1 MKILEIDRRGFLRGA
16 AAAVA
21 TATTGGALAKKPAEL
36 PITGYYQVFVKPG
49 DTIYSLARGT
59 QTDPREIMKLNG
71 FNNKTQL
78 EKGQLIKIPE
88 YGKNSEHPEKPQHTT
103 PVKNVIEPEKHTEPS
118 KHKEPGSPIPSEPAH
133 GKKSNSALQ
142 EPDFLNKLVQVAQE
156 LGVSAKALFGIIR
169 HESHFKHHISNPH
182 TGAIGL
188 IQFMPK
194 TARHLGT
201 STHQLAKMTGTQQLD
216 YVYKFL
222 KPKVR
227 PGMDIGDMYMAVFL
241 PSYVGAAPNTV
252 LGKKGGGHLPGTDLS
267 MHKIWEQNPAF
278 SNDLAKPYFTVG
290 DVKNRLSTFLPS

>member
-1 MKILEIDRRGFLRGA
+1 MTDPQDIMKI
-16 AAAVA
+16 
-21 TATTGGALAKKPAEL
+21 
-36 PITGYYQVFVKPG
+36 
-49 DTIYSLARGT
+49 
-59 QTDPREIMKLNG
+59 NG
-71 FNNKTQL
+71 FTNKTHL
-78 EKGQLIKIPE
+78 EKGQLIKVPE
-88 YGKNSEHPEKPQHTT
+88 YGKHPEHPLKTS
-103 PVKNVIEPEKHTEPS
+103 HTEPMAKVTEPV
-118 KHKEPGSPIPSEPAH
+118 KHVEPAVPTSPEH
-133 GKKSNSALQ
+133 EHSKKSNNALQ
-142 EPDFLNKLVQVAQE
+142 EPDFLNKLVQVSRE

-169 HESHFKHHISNPH
+169 HESHFKHHLPNPH

-201 STHQLAKMTGTQQLD
+201 STHQLAKMSGTEQLD

-278 SNDLAKPYFTVG
+278 SNDLEKPYFTVG
-290 DVKNRLSTFLPS
+290 DVKNRLATFLPS